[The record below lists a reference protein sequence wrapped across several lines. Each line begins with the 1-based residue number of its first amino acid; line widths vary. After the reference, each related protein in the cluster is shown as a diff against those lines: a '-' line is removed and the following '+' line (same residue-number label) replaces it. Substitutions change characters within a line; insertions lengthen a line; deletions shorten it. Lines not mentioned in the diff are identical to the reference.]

1 MRTKFK
7 YFTIPNALP
16 KEALQR
22 ILKEG
27 KDLIAKAS
35 QSPNMNVAATNV
47 GNYDP
52 KTTGQRDTTVVWLDN
67 DRIYDLLVPF
77 LRRANQEA
85 GWNFVLHGVQAVQF
99 AEYAKG
105 QYNEWHS
112 DQHWGP
118 LDMPEHKDLWRK
130 LSLSVTFDSIYE
142 GGDFE
147 LDQGRGG
154 GIITIDELKDAGT
167 ILVFPSYLFH
177 RVKPV
182 TSGVRYSLV
191 MWGIGPPFR

>member
-1 MRTKFK
+1 M
-7 YFTIPNALP
+7 
-16 KEALQR
+16 QR

-35 QSPNMNVAATNV
+35 QSPDMDVAATNI

-52 KTTGQRDTTVVWLDN
+52 KSTGQRDTTLVWLDN
-67 DRIYDLLVPF
+67 DGIYDLLVPF
-77 LRRANQEA
+77 LKRANQEA
-85 GWNFVLHGVQAVQF
+85 GWNFLIQGVQAVQF
-99 AEYAKG
+99 AEYKKG

-118 LDMPEHKDLWRK
+118 LDMPGHENLWRK
-130 LSLSVTFDSIYE
+130 LSLSVTFETDYE

-147 LDQGRGG
+147 LDLGRDG
-154 GIITIDELKDAGT
+154 GILAIDELKDAGT
-167 ILVFPSYLFH
+167 VLVFPSYAFH